1 MKVLESIYIMAY
13 RQIKRF
19 VRARSRIAGTIIN
32 NILWLLFFGL
42 GWAYTL
48 RGQQFQVLFKG
59 LDYLAFLLPATFAT
73 SIFQASFM
81 GGISVI
87 WDKQFGFLKEVLV
100 APAPRSLTILGRALG
115 DSIVSLL
122 NGLIML
128 AFGFA
133 LTSKLNPAGLPMALA
148 IGFVMAVGFTSMGI
162 AIASTMRSP
171 EGFQLI
177 VATITMPMTLLS
189 GAMFPLNMTPDW
201 MQILA
206 LISPLTYAV
215 DLCRYFLTGVS
226 FLNMVYPWLTQE
238 VEMLLLV
245 VTSLALMVI
254 AMRMFEK
261 TTIE

>member
-1 MKVLESIYIMAY
+1 MLEYVYIMAY

-19 VRARSRIAGTIIN
+19 WRARSRIAGTIIN

-48 RGQQFQVLFKG
+48 RGQQFQMLFKG
-59 LDYLAFLLPATFAT
+59 LDYLSFLLPATFAT

-100 APAPRSLTILGRALG
+100 APAPRYLTILGRALG
-115 DSIVSLL
+115 DSIVSLT

-128 AFGFA
+128 AMGFA
-133 LTSKLNPAGLPMALA
+133 LTSRLNPMGLPIALA
-148 IGFVMAVGFTSMGI
+148 IGFVMAIGFTSMGI
-162 AIASTMRSP
+162 AIASSMRSP

-177 VATITMPMTLLS
+177 VGTVTMPMTLLS
-189 GAMFPLNMTPDW
+189 GSMFPLNMTPTW

-215 DLCRYFLTGVS
+215 DLCRYYLSGVS
-226 FLNMVYPWLTQE
+226 FLNMVYPWLGQE
-238 VEMLLLV
+238 TEILLLIA
-245 VTSLALMVI
+245 TSLMLMVI
-254 AMRMFEK
+254 AMKMFER

>member
-1 MKVLESIYIMAY
+1 MIEYVYIMTY
-13 RQIKRF
+13 RQVKRF
-19 VRARSRIAGTIIN
+19 LRVKSRTAGILIN

-48 RGQQFQVLFKG
+48 RGPQFQVLFKG

-100 APAPRSLTILGRALG
+100 APAPRYLTILGRALG
-115 DSIVSLL
+115 DSIVSVA

-128 AFGFA
+128 SFGFV
-133 LTSKLNPAGLPMALA
+133 LTTRLNPAGLPLAIAIGLLMAL
-148 IGFVMAVGFTSMGI
+148 GFTSMGI
-162 AIASTMRSP
+162 SIASAMRSP

-177 VATITMPMTLLS
+177 IGTVTMPMTLLS
-189 GAMFPLNMTPDW
+189 GAMFPINMAPQW
-201 MQILA
+201 MQVLA
-206 LISPLTYAV
+206 LVSPLTYAV
-215 DLCRYFLTGVS
+215 DLCRYYLTGVS
-226 FLNMVYPWLTQE
+226 LLNSMYSWLSRE
-238 VEMLLLV
+238 VELLLLV
-245 VTSLALMVI
+245 ATSLVMMVI
-254 AMRMFEK
+254 AMKMFEE

>member
-1 MKVLESIYIMAY
+1 MIEYVYIMTY
-13 RQIKRF
+13 RQMKRF
-19 VRARSRIAGTIIN
+19 IRAKSRIAGTLIN

-73 SIFQASFM
+73 SIFQTSFM

-115 DSIVSLL
+115 DSIVSIV
-122 NGLIML
+122 NGMIML
-128 AFGFA
+128 AFGFG
-133 LTSKLNPAGLPMALA
+133 LTSKLNPVGLPLAIAMGLVMAL
-148 IGFVMAVGFTSMGI
+148 GFTSMGI
-162 AIASTMRSP
+162 AIASAMTSP

-177 VATITMPMTLLS
+177 VGTITMPMTLLS
-189 GAMFPLNMTPDW
+189 GSMFPINMAPQW

-215 DLCRYFLTGVS
+215 DLCRYYLTGVS
-226 FLNMVYPWLTQE
+226 LLDSMYPWLNHGTE
-238 VEMLLLV
+238 LLLLLI
-245 VTSLALMVI
+245 TSLALIIV
-254 AMRMFEK
+254 AMRMFER